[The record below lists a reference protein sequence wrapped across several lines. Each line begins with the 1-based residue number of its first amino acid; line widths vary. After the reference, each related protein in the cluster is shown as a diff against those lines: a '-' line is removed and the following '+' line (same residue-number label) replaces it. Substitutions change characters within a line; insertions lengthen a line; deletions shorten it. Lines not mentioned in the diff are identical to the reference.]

1 MFQLIS
7 DNIVFGALRHIK
19 HGRINL
25 INYDKK
31 KYTFGHENGSLNVNI
46 KINSPGLMKNI
57 IGIRMRELRAC
68 INLKLV
74 VIEMMKVLYKILLI
88 RRPKLFVNY
97 LVVCNYLM
105 KMIMRVDLLR
115 LEM

>member
-1 MFQLIS
+1 MNFDYFS
-7 DNIVFGALRHIK
+7 DKIVFSALKHIK

-57 IGIRMRELRAC
+57 IGKGSVGLAESY
-68 INLKLV
+68 INGDFETNNLQDL
-74 VIEMMKVLYKILLI
+74 IEIAAKNINIVHKFSGI
-88 RRPKLFVNY
+88 F
-97 LVVCNYLM
+97 
-105 KMIMRVDLLR
+105 DF
-115 LEM
+115 